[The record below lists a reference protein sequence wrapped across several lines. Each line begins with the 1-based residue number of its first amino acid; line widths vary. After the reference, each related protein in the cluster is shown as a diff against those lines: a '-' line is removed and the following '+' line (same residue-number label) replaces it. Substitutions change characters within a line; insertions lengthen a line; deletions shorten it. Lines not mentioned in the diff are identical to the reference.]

1 MAARTL
7 GRSDHLVQQF
17 FPAGDCCFRAC
28 GRTIEHGKVSH
39 YTGTIRARHDVWPL
53 SWPEYWPQVAL
64 PRVQARI
71 SSMMASRAL
80 RVDAKRCLAAA
91 STAGGAVSGVP
102 A

>member
-39 YTGTIRARHDVWPL
+39 YTGTIRAR
-53 SWPEYWPQVAL
+53 A
-64 PRVQARI
+64 RVLASIRLTQGAGENLVDDGFAR
-71 SSMMASRAL
+71 SAR
-80 RVDAKRCLAAA
+80 
-91 STAGGAVSGVP
+91 
-102 A
+102 